1 MPFGAP
7 PVGGIPMATPMGAL
21 LGGGVPPRGAEG
33 DAVRGENEQ
42 VAAEIR
48 RIVEQMQNTAEQ
60 MDALAAERPPL
71 APAAE
76 QFRALVDQGR
86 TLLTQAMI
94 DLARQTPEQTV
105 SGLAVPTSGGG
116 L

>member
-7 PVGGIPMATPMGAL
+7 PIGGLPVATPMGAL
-21 LGGGVPPRGAEG
+21 LGGGIQPPGASG
-33 DAVRGENEQ
+33 DATRAENEG

-48 RIVEQMQNTAEQ
+48 RIVEQMRGAADQ
-60 MDALAAERPPL
+60 MDALAAERPTL

-76 QFRALVDQGR
+76 QFRALADRGR
-86 TLLTQAMI
+86 TMLVQAMI

-105 SGLAVPTSGGG
+105 SSLAIPTSGGG